1 MCFPISGTG
10 YISRA
15 HTRGVASVGDRSGRF
30 RELTEALGLECYQLL
45 WPLDIPFEV
54 LMRLPKKNAPMTA
67 AVWPVQSSSRT

>member
-1 MCFPISGTG
+1 MFSYQWDGLHF
-10 YISRA
+10 RA